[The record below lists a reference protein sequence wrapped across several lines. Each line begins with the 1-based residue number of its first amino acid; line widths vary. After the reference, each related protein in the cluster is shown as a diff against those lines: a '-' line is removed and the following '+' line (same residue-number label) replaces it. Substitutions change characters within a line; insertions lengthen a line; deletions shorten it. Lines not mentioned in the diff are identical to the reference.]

1 MELRLWGVRGS
12 IPAPGPDTVVHGGN
26 TTCIEVREDSGELIV
41 LDAGTG
47 IRGLGLALAR
57 QMPVTA
63 HLFITHSHWDHIHGL
78 PFFVPL
84 FVPGNRVIVHG
95 PPDLVTGEGIERV
108 MNVQMQYSY
117 FPVREAELRATL
129 DYRTLSPG
137 ESVAVGKATVTPV
150 LLNHP
155 VLDYGYRIDC
165 GDKSCF
171 FTGDHEPHANLY
183 PPEDPAHAS
192 CQALVDERQ
201 AELLAAIAGV
211 DLIVA
216 DCAYGSAEYASR
228 RGWGH
233 GTFASSIRMAKEAG
247 ARRLVCT
254 HHEPTRSDAE
264 LLSLFDAELAAA
276 GDLGGLQVVLAR
288 EGDAYDW

>member
-1 MELRLWGVRGS
+1 MKLRLWGVRGS
-12 IPAPGPDTVVHGGN
+12 IPAPGPDTAIHGGN
-26 TTCIEVREDSGELIV
+26 TTCLEIRGDSDELII

-47 IRGLGLALAR
+47 IHPLGLRLAKR
-57 QMPVTA
+57 TPVTA

-84 FVPGNRVIVHG
+84 FVPGNRVVVHG

-117 FPVREAELRATL
+117 FPVREAELRAAL

-137 ESVAVGKATVTPV
+137 EIVTVGETTVTPI

-155 VLDYGYRIDC
+155 VINFGYRIDC
-165 GDKSCF
+165 QGKSCF
-171 FTGDHEPHANLY
+171 FTGDHEPHTNLY

-192 CQALVDERQ
+192 CQAMVDERYT
-201 AELLAAIAGV
+201 ELQSAIAGV

-216 DCAYGSAEYASR
+216 DCAYGSAEYPSR
-228 RGWGH
+228 HGWGH
-233 GTFASSIRMAKEAG
+233 GTFASSIQLARTAG
-247 ARRLVCT
+247 ARRLICT
-254 HHEPTRSDAE
+254 HHEPMRSDAE
-264 LLSLFDAELAAA
+264 LVTLFARELAAA
-276 GDLGGLQVVLAR
+276 GELGNLDVRLAR
-288 EGDAYDW
+288 EGDEYAW

>member
-1 MELRLWGVRGS
+1 MKLRLWGVRGS
-12 IPAPGPDTVVHGGN
+12 IPAPGPETAVHGGN
-26 TTCIEVREDSGELIV
+26 TTCIEVRDDEGELII

-47 IRGLGLALAR
+47 IRPLGLALAK

-117 FPVREAELRATL
+117 FPVREAELRAVL
-129 DYRTLSPG
+129 DYRTISPG
-137 ESVAVGKATVTPV
+137 ESVVVGKATVTPV

-165 GDKSCF
+165 GGRSCF

-183 PPEDPAHAS
+183 PPEDPAYAS
-192 CQALVDERQ
+192 CQAMVDERH

-216 DCAYGSAEYASR
+216 DCAYGTGEYASR

-233 GTFASSIRMAKEAG
+233 GTYASSIQMARAAG

-254 HHEPTRSDAE
+254 HHEPTRSDTE
-264 LLSLFDAELAAA
+264 LVALFNTELATA
-276 GDLGGLQVVLAR
+276 GDLGGLEVLLAR
-288 EGDAYDW
+288 EGDTYAW